1 MDNLAPKEI
10 ADEEMI
16 NQAFHELLNDYLNTK
31 HRKKVEIITKAFN
44 FANQAHKGIKR
55 RSGEPYIMHPIAVAS
70 IVCNEIG
77 LGSTSICAALLH
89 DVVEDTDY
97 TVEDIENIFGPKIAQ
112 IVDGLTKISGGI
124 FGDRA
129 SAQAENF
136 KKLLLTM
143 SSDIRVIT
151 KAFNFA
157 NQAHKGIKRRSGEP
171 YIMHPIAVA
180 SIVCNEIGLGST
192 SICAALLHDVV
203 EDTDYTVEDIE
214 NIFGPKIAQI
224 VDGLTKIS
232 GGIFGDRASAQAEN
246 FKKLLLTMSSD
257 IRVILI
263 KIADRLHNM
272 RTLGSMLPNKQYKI
286 AGETL
291 YIYAPLANRLGLY
304 KIKTELENLSF
315 KYEHPEEYAEIEEK
329 LNATAAERDKVFN
342 DFTAPIRTQL
352 DKMGLKYRILAR
364 VKSIYSIWNKM
375 QTKHVPFEEIYDLLA
390 VRIIFEPRNEEEE
403 LNDCFDIYVSI
414 SKIYKPHPDRLRDW
428 VSHPKANGYQ
438 ALHVTLMGNNGQ
450 WIEVQIR
457 SERMNDVAEQG
468 FAAHWK
474 YKEGGGSED
483 EGELEKWLRT
493 IKEILDDPQP
503 DAIDFLD
510 TIKLNL
516 FASEIFVFT
525 PKGELKTMPQNS
537 TALDFAFSLHTDI
550 GSHCIGAKVNH
561 KLVPLSHKLQSG
573 DQVEILTSKSQRV
586 QPQWEVFATTARAR
600 AKIAAILRKER
611 KANQKIGEEILSEF
625 LKKEEVRPEEAVIE
639 KLRKLHN
646 AKNEEELL
654 AAIGSKAIVLG
665 EADKNELKEKQT
677 SNWKKY
683 LTFSFGN
690 SKEKQEEKEPQEK
703 EKINPKEVLKLTE
716 ESLQKKYIMAECC
729 HPIPG
734 DDVLGYV
741 DENDRIIIHKRQCP
755 VAAKLKSSYGNR
767 ILATEWDTHKE
778 LSFLVYIYIKGID
791 NMGLL
796 NEVTQVIS
804 RQLNVN
810 IRKLTIET
818 EDGIFEGKIQLWV
831 HDVDDVKTICNNLK
845 KIQNIKQVSRV
856 EE

>member
-1 MDNLAPKEI
+1 MDNLPPKEI
-10 ADEEMI
+10 SDEEMI

-143 SSDIRVIT
+143 S
-151 KAFNFA
+151 N
-157 NQAHKGIKRRSGEP
+157 
-171 YIMHPIAVA
+171 
-180 SIVCNEIGLGST
+180 
-192 SICAALLHDVV
+192 
-203 EDTDYTVEDIE
+203 
-214 NIFGPKIAQI
+214 
-224 VDGLTKIS
+224 
-232 GGIFGDRASAQAEN
+232 
-246 FKKLLLTMSSD
+246 D

-375 QTKHVPFEEIYDLLA
+375 QTKHVPFEEIFDLLA
-390 VRIIFEPRNEEEE
+390 VRIIFEPRNIEEE

-474 YKEGGGSED
+474 DKEGGGSED
-483 EGELEKWLRT
+483 EGELEKWLKT

-611 KANQKIGEEILSEF
+611 KANQKIGEEILNEF
-625 LKKEEVRPEEAVIE
+625 LKKEEIRPEEAVIE

-654 AAIGSKAIVLG
+654 AAIGSKTIILG

-690 SKEKQEEKEPQEK
+690 NKEKQEEKEPQEK
-703 EKINPKEVLKLTE
+703 EKINPKQVLKLTE

-791 NMGLL
+791 SMGLL

>member
-1 MDNLAPKEI
+1 MDEHQNHINKEQ
-10 ADEEMI
+10 AEQEMI
-16 NQAFHELLNDYLNTK
+16 QAAFDRLIDSYLHTK
-31 HRKKVEIITKAFN
+31 HRKRVEIITKAFN
-44 FANQAHKGIKR
+44 FANQAHRGVKR
-55 RSGEPYIMHPIAVAS
+55 RSGEPYIMHPIAVAQ
-70 IVCNEIG
+70 IVCSEIG
-77 LGSTSICAALLH
+77 LGSTSICSALLH

-143 SSDIRVIT
+143 SD
-151 KAFNFA
+151 
-157 NQAHKGIKRRSGEP
+157 
-171 YIMHPIAVA
+171 
-180 SIVCNEIGLGST
+180 
-192 SICAALLHDVV
+192 
-203 EDTDYTVEDIE
+203 
-214 NIFGPKIAQI
+214 
-224 VDGLTKIS
+224 
-232 GGIFGDRASAQAEN
+232 
-246 FKKLLLTMSSD
+246 D

-291 YIYAPLANRLGLY
+291 YIYAPLAHRLGLNR
-304 KIKTELENLSF
+304 IKTELENLSF
-315 KYEHPEEYAEIEEK
+315 KYEHPEEYREIEQK
-329 LNATAAERDKVFN
+329 LEATASERNKVFTE
-342 DFTAPIRTQL
+342 FTAPIRQQL

-375 QTKHVPFEEIYDLLA
+375 QTKHVPFEEIYDILA
-390 VRIIFEPRNEEEE
+390 VRIIFEPRNMEEE

-428 VSHPKANGYQ
+428 VSHPKSNGYQ

-483 EGELEKWLRT
+483 EGELEKWLHT

-525 PKGELKTMPQNS
+525 PKGDLKTMPQNA

-550 GSHCIGAKVNH
+550 GCHCIGAKVNH

-586 QPQWEVFATTARAR
+586 QAEWLTYATTAKAK
-600 AKIAAILRKER
+600 AKIAAVLRKEA
-611 KANQKIGEEILSEF
+611 KNYQKEGESILSDF
-625 LKKEEVRPEEAVIE
+625 LQKEGIRMDDNAID
-639 KLRKLHN
+639 KLCKLHN
-646 AKNEEELL
+646 IKKREELL
-654 AAIGSKAIVLG
+654 VAIGNKKIVLS
-665 EADKNELKEKQT
+665 EADKNAFKEKQGT
-677 SNWKKY
+677 NWKKF
-683 LTFSFGN
+683 LSFSFVN
-690 SKEKQEEKEPQEK
+690 KENKDNKEKEQVSKPTPA
-703 EKINPKEVLKLTE
+703 EKINTKQILKLTE
-716 ESLQKKYIMAECC
+716 EAISKNYIMAECC

-734 DDVLGYV
+734 DDVLGYI
-741 DENDRIIIHKRQCP
+741 DEENRIIIHKRQCP
-755 VAAKLKSSYGNR
+755 VAAKLKASYGNR
-767 ILATEWDTHKE
+767 IIATEWDTHKE
-778 LSFLVYIYIKGID
+778 LSFLVTIYIKGID
-791 NMGLL
+791 CMGLL
-796 NEVTQVIS
+796 NEVTQIIS

-818 EDGIFEGKIQLWV
+818 NDGIFEGRIQLYV
-831 HDVDDVKTICNNLK
+831 HDVDDVRTICNNLK
-845 KIQNIKQVSRV
+845 QVQNIKQVTRI
-856 EE
+856 EN

>member
-1 MDNLAPKEI
+1 MDNLPPKEI

-16 NQAFHELLNDYLNTK
+16 NQAFQQLLNDYLSTK

-143 SSDIRVIT
+143 S
-151 KAFNFA
+151 N
-157 NQAHKGIKRRSGEP
+157 
-171 YIMHPIAVA
+171 
-180 SIVCNEIGLGST
+180 
-192 SICAALLHDVV
+192 
-203 EDTDYTVEDIE
+203 
-214 NIFGPKIAQI
+214 
-224 VDGLTKIS
+224 
-232 GGIFGDRASAQAEN
+232 
-246 FKKLLLTMSSD
+246 D

-375 QTKHVPFEEIYDLLA
+375 QTKHVPFEEIFDLLA

-483 EGELEKWLRT
+483 EGELEKWLKT

-611 KANQKIGEEILSEF
+611 KANQKIGEEILNEF
-625 LKKEEVRPEEAVIE
+625 LKKEEIRPEEAVIE
-639 KLRKLHN
+639 KLRRLHN

-654 AAIGSKAIVLG
+654 AAIGSKAIILG

-690 SKEKQEEKEPQEK
+690 NKEKQEEKEPQEK
-703 EKINPKEVLKLTE
+703 EKINPKQVLKLTE

-791 NMGLL
+791 SMGLL

>member
-1 MDNLAPKEI
+1 MG
-10 ADEEMI
+10 
-16 NQAFHELLNDYLNTK
+16 
-31 HRKKVEIITKAFN
+31 R
-44 FANQAHKGIKR
+44 
-55 RSGEPYIMHPIAVAS
+55 
-70 IVCNEIG
+70 
-77 LGSTSICAALLH
+77 
-89 DVVEDTDY
+89 
-97 TVEDIENIFGPKIAQ
+97 
-112 IVDGLTKISGGI
+112 
-124 FGDRA
+124 
-129 SAQAENF
+129 
-136 KKLLLTM
+136 
-143 SSDIRVIT
+143 
-151 KAFNFA
+151 
-157 NQAHKGIKRRSGEP
+157 
-171 YIMHPIAVA
+171 
-180 SIVCNEIGLGST
+180 
-192 SICAALLHDVV
+192 
-203 EDTDYTVEDIE
+203 
-214 NIFGPKIAQI
+214 
-224 VDGLTKIS
+224 
-232 GGIFGDRASAQAEN
+232 
-246 FKKLLLTMSSD
+246 
-257 IRVILI
+257 
-263 KIADRLHNM
+263 
-272 RTLGSMLPNKQYKI
+272 
-286 AGETL
+286 
-291 YIYAPLANRLGLY
+291 
-304 KIKTELENLSF
+304 ELENLSF
-315 KYEHPEEYAEIEEK
+315 KYEHPEEYLEIEEK

-342 DFTAPIRTQL
+342 DFTAPIREQL

-390 VRIIFEPRNEEEE
+390 VRIIFEPRNPEEE

-483 EGELEKWLRT
+483 EGELEKWLKT

-611 KANQKIGEEILSEF
+611 KINQKEGEELLNEF
-625 LKKEEVRPEEAVIE
+625 LKKEEIRPDNVIIA
-639 KLRKLHN
+639 KLSKLHN
-646 AKNEEELL
+646 MKNEEELFI
-654 AAIGSKAIVLG
+654 AIGNKSIILG
-665 EADKNELKEKQT
+665 DADKNELKEKQS

-683 LTFSFGN
+683 LTFSFGGGN
-690 SKEKQEEKEPQEK
+690 KEKQPEEKEVQEK
-703 EKINPKEVLKLTE
+703 EAINPKQILKLTE
-716 ESLQKKYIMAECC
+716 EALQKQYIIAECC

-734 DDVLGYV
+734 DDVLGYI
-741 DENDRIIIHKRQCP
+741 DENDRVIIHKRQCP

-767 ILATEWDTHKE
+767 IIATVWDTHKV

-791 NMGLL
+791 SMGLL
-796 NEVTQVIS
+796 NEITQVIS

-810 IRKLTIET
+810 IRKLDIET
-818 EDGIFEGKIQLWV
+818 NDGIFEGKVQLYV
-831 HDVDDVKTICNNLK
+831 HDVDDVKAICDNLR
-845 KIQNIKQVSRV
+845 KIQNIKSVTRV
-856 EE
+856 EN

>member
-1 MDNLAPKEI
+1 MCDVENCLFLQQLKKGEQDMEENVGQKDKEKVE
-10 ADEEMI
+10 EEMI
-16 NQAFHELLNDYLNTK
+16 EQAFQQLLNDYLATK
-31 HRKKVEIITKAFN
+31 HRKRIEIITKAFN

-55 RSGEPYIMHPIAVAS
+55 RSGEPYIMHPLAVAQ

-143 SSDIRVIT
+143 SD
-151 KAFNFA
+151 
-157 NQAHKGIKRRSGEP
+157 
-171 YIMHPIAVA
+171 
-180 SIVCNEIGLGST
+180 
-192 SICAALLHDVV
+192 
-203 EDTDYTVEDIE
+203 
-214 NIFGPKIAQI
+214 
-224 VDGLTKIS
+224 
-232 GGIFGDRASAQAEN
+232 
-246 FKKLLLTMSSD
+246 D

-272 RTLGSMLPNKQYKI
+272 RTLGSMLPNKQFKI

-315 KYEHPEEYAEIEEK
+315 KYEHPEEYQEIEEK
-329 LNATAAERDKVFN
+329 LAATATERDKVFN
-342 DFTAPIRTQL
+342 DFTTPIRAQL
-352 DKMGLKYRILAR
+352 DKMGLKFRILAR

-390 VRIIFEPRNEEEE
+390 VRIIFEPRNADEE

-474 YKEGGGSED
+474 YKDGGGSED
-483 EGELEKWLRT
+483 EGELDKWLRT

-525 PKGELKTMPQNS
+525 PKGEIKTMPQNS

-573 DQVEILTSKSQRV
+573 DQVEVLTSKSQRV
-586 QPQWEVFATTARAR
+586 QPEWEVFATTARAR
-600 AKIAAILRKER
+600 AKIAAILRKEQR
-611 KANQKIGEEILSEF
+611 NSQKEGETLLNEF
-625 LKKEEVRPEEAVIE
+625 FKKEELRLDDLLID
-639 KLRKLHN
+639 KLVKAHN
-646 AKNEEELL
+646 MKNRDEFLI
-654 AAIGSKAIVLG
+654 AIGNKKIVLG
-665 EADKNELKEKQT
+665 DLAKNALKEKQGT
-677 SNWKKY
+677 NWKKF
-683 LTFSFGN
+683 LTFSFGGN
-690 SKEKQEEKEPQEK
+690 KDNKEPIEEKPLQEK
-703 EKINPKEVLKLTE
+703 EKINTKQILKLTE
-716 ESLQKKYIMAECC
+716 ENIQKNYIMAECC

-734 DDVLGYV
+734 DDVLGYM

-755 VAAKLKSSYGNR
+755 VAARLKSSYGNR

-778 LSFLVYIYIKGID
+778 LSFLVNIYIKGID
-791 NMGLL
+791 AMGLL

-810 IRKLTIET
+810 IRKLSIET
-818 EDGIFEGKIQLWV
+818 TDGIFEGNIQLYV

-845 KIQNIKQVSRV
+845 QIQNIKQVTRV
-856 EE
+856 EG

>member
-1 MDNLAPKEI
+1 MCDVENCLFLQQLKKGEQDMEENVGQKDKEKVE
-10 ADEEMI
+10 EEMI
-16 NQAFHELLNDYLNTK
+16 EQAFQQLLNDYLATK
-31 HRKKVEIITKAFN
+31 HRKRIEIITKAFN

-55 RSGEPYIMHPIAVAS
+55 RSGEPYIMHPLAVAQ

-143 SSDIRVIT
+143 SD
-151 KAFNFA
+151 
-157 NQAHKGIKRRSGEP
+157 
-171 YIMHPIAVA
+171 
-180 SIVCNEIGLGST
+180 
-192 SICAALLHDVV
+192 
-203 EDTDYTVEDIE
+203 
-214 NIFGPKIAQI
+214 
-224 VDGLTKIS
+224 
-232 GGIFGDRASAQAEN
+232 
-246 FKKLLLTMSSD
+246 D

-272 RTLGSMLPNKQYKI
+272 RTLGSMLPNKQFKI

-315 KYEHPEEYAEIEEK
+315 KYEHPEEYQEIEEK
-329 LNATAAERDKVFN
+329 LAATATERDKVFN
-342 DFTAPIRTQL
+342 DFTTPIRAQL
-352 DKMGLKYRILAR
+352 DKMGLKFRILAR

-390 VRIIFEPRNEEEE
+390 VRIIFEPRNADEE

-474 YKEGGGSED
+474 YKDGGGSED
-483 EGELEKWLRT
+483 EGELDKWLRT

-525 PKGELKTMPQNS
+525 PKGEIKTMPQNS

-573 DQVEILTSKSQRV
+573 DQVEVLTSKSQRV
-586 QPQWEVFATTARAR
+586 QPEWEVFATTARAR
-600 AKIAAILRKER
+600 AKIAAILRKEQR
-611 KANQKIGEEILSEF
+611 NSQKEGETLLNEF
-625 LKKEEVRPEEAVIE
+625 FKKEELRLDDLLID
-639 KLRKLHN
+639 KLVKAHN
-646 AKNEEELL
+646 MKNRDEFLI
-654 AAIGSKAIVLG
+654 AIGNKKIVLG
-665 EADKNELKEKQT
+665 DLDKNALKEKQGT
-677 SNWKKY
+677 NWKKF
-683 LTFSFGN
+683 LTFSFGGN
-690 SKEKQEEKEPQEK
+690 KDNKEPIEEKPLQEK
-703 EKINPKEVLKLTE
+703 EKINTKQILKLTE
-716 ESLQKKYIMAECC
+716 ENIQKNYIMAECC

-734 DDVLGYV
+734 DDVLGYM

-755 VAAKLKSSYGNR
+755 VAARLKSSYGNR

-778 LSFLVYIYIKGID
+778 LSFLVNIYIKGID
-791 NMGLL
+791 AMGLL

-804 RQLNVN
+804 RQMNVN
-810 IRKLTIET
+810 IRKLSIET
-818 EDGIFEGKIQLWV
+818 TDGIFEGNIQLYV

-845 KIQNIKQVSRV
+845 QIQNIKQVTRV
-856 EE
+856 EG

>member
-1 MDNLAPKEI
+1 MDNLPPKEI

-16 NQAFHELLNDYLNTK
+16 NQAFHELLNDYLSTK

-143 SSDIRVIT
+143 S
-151 KAFNFA
+151 N
-157 NQAHKGIKRRSGEP
+157 
-171 YIMHPIAVA
+171 
-180 SIVCNEIGLGST
+180 
-192 SICAALLHDVV
+192 
-203 EDTDYTVEDIE
+203 
-214 NIFGPKIAQI
+214 
-224 VDGLTKIS
+224 
-232 GGIFGDRASAQAEN
+232 
-246 FKKLLLTMSSD
+246 D

-375 QTKHVPFEEIYDLLA
+375 QTKHVPFEEIFDLLA

-483 EGELEKWLRT
+483 EGELEKWLKT

-625 LKKEEVRPEEAVIE
+625 LKKEEIRPDDSVIE

-654 AAIGSKAIVLG
+654 AAIGSKAIILG

-690 SKEKQEEKEPQEK
+690 SKEKQQEEKEPQEK
-703 EKINPKEVLKLTE
+703 EKINPKQVLKLTE

-791 NMGLL
+791 SMGLL

-831 HDVDDVKTICNNLK
+831 HDVEDVKTICNNLK